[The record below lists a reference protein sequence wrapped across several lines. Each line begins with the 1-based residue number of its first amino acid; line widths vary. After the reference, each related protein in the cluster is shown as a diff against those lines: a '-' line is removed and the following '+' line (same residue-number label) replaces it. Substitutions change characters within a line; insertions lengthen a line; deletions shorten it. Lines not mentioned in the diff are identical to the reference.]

1 MKPFK
6 YRRLTALL
14 TFGAISGI
22 GTSVGSGNE
31 AYAADTPVVGVS
43 RQALDLE
50 DLAKQCGF
58 ACPGDED
65 EDGIKIKTLKE
76 GNAAVSGIPSI
87 DGFFNS
93 VLNFQV
99 AAKSV
104 STGITAEL
112 EGIRGDFGL
121 AATGEVSALLKAE
134 LEAKLDA
141 GFKLQVQPPDCKA
154 DLQAEFRAAAQ
165 CDAKVTPGM
174 LSVQCEGGCEA
185 NIDVPECGV
194 DAELYCTVQ
203 SPEVA
208 CMGQCTGTCTL
219 ELDAAAAC
227 NGTCHGECTGG
238 CSAYVK
244 NASGNAE
251 CAGSCSG
258 MCKGSCDV
266 EVSADATCDTK
277 CRGECKVKK
286 EGTANCK
293 GNLKAECRGK
303 AGASIECKTK
313 CDSEFEPPKVDAKCE
328 AKVQADAK
336 LSVQCTPPRVALQYR
351 LNASAFVDLKARVRF
366 ESALKSLIKV
376 RLPALKAA
384 VARSKSVGDAGS
396 DLGTAAKGA
405 FKGAIA
411 DAKAEG
417 GVDVKFLFGLDCAGK
432 QIDAVE
438 EIITTSTKAV
448 TDAVSAAGKIETALK
463 IE

>member
-50 DLAKQCGF
+50 DLARQCGF
-58 ACPGDED
+58 ACPGDEG
-65 EDGIKIKTLKE
+65 ENGVVIKTLAE
-76 GNAAVSGIPSI
+76 GNAAVSGIPSV

-93 VLNFQV
+93 VLSFQV

-104 STGITAEL
+104 ATGINAEL

-121 AATGEVSALLKAE
+121 AATGDVGALLKAE
-134 LEAKLDA
+134 LDAKLEG
-141 GFKLQVQPPDCKA
+141 GFKLQVQPPECKA
-154 DLQAEFRAAAQ
+154 DLQAEFRAAAE
-165 CDAKVTPGM
+165 CDAKVTAGM

-185 NIDVPECGV
+185 KIDVPECGV

-203 SPEVA
+203 APEVA
-208 CMGQCTGTCTL
+208 CMGECTGSCSV

-227 NGTCHGECTGG
+227 NGTCHGSCDGT

-244 NASGNAE
+244 NADGEAE

-258 MCKGSCDV
+258 MCTGSCDV
-266 EVSADATCDTK
+266 EVSAEASCMGK

-286 EGTANCK
+286 EGMANCK
-293 GNLKAECRGK
+293 GGLKAECRGK

-313 CDSEFEPPKVDAKCE
+313 CNSEFEPPKVDVKCE

-351 LNASAFVDLKARVRF
+351 LKASANADLKARIRF

-384 VARSKSVGDAGS
+384 IARSASVGDAGN
-396 DLGTAAKGA
+396 DLATAAEGA
-405 FKGAIA
+405 FKGAIEEARA
-411 DAKAEG
+411 DAEL
-417 GVDVKFLFGLDCAGK
+417 DVKFLFGMKCASE
-432 QIDAVE
+432 QIGSVKG
-438 EIITTSTKAV
+438 IITTSTKAV
-448 TDAVSAAGKIETALK
+448 TDAVSAAGKVESALK
-463 IE
+463 I

>member
-6 YRRLTALL
+6 YRPLTALL

-43 RQALDLE
+43 RQALDVE

-65 EDGIKIKTLKE
+65 EDGVKIKTLVE

-104 STGITAEL
+104 SSGINAQL

-121 AATGEVSALLKAE
+121 AATGDVGALLKAE
-134 LEAKLDA
+134 LEAKLEA
-141 GFKLQVQPPDCKA
+141 GFELQVQPPKCEA
-154 DLQAEFRAAAQ
+154 DLQAEFQAAAG
-165 CDAKVTPGM
+165 CDAEVTPGM
-174 LSVQCEGGCEA
+174 LSVECKGGCEA
-185 NIDVPECGV
+185 NVEVPECGV
-194 DAELYCTVQ
+194 DAELYCTIQ
-203 SPEVA
+203 APEIS
-208 CMGQCTGTCTL
+208 CTGECTGTCSVT
-219 ELDAAAAC
+219 ANGSAAC
-227 NGTCHGECTGG
+227 NGTCNGECMGE

-244 NASGNAE
+244 NAEGE
-251 CAGSCSG
+251 TKCAGSCNG
-258 MCKGSCDV
+258 MCTGTCDV
-266 EVSADATCDTK
+266 EVSAEANCSGK

-286 EGTANCK
+286 EGTADCK
-293 GNLKAECRGK
+293 GGLKAECRGE

-313 CDSEFEPPKVDAKCE
+313 CDGEFEPPKVDAKCE

-351 LNASAFVDLKARVRF
+351 LNAMAFANLEARIRF
-366 ESALKSLIKV
+366 ETGLKSLIKV

-384 VARSKSVGDAGS
+384 VARSKSVGDAGK
-396 DLGTAAKGA
+396 DLATAAKGA
-405 FKGAIA
+405 FKSAIA

-417 GVDVKFLFGLDCAGK
+417 GVDVKFLFGLNCAGE
-432 QIDAVE
+432 QIDEVE
-438 EIITTSTKAV
+438 GIITGSAKAV
-448 TDAVSAAGKIETALK
+448 TDAVSAAAKVESALK
-463 IE
+463 I